1 MQEQFETTTAPYV
14 PDNVLFKEFA
24 SRTSA
29 CDEGNKVKVGK
40 MPPGFYQ
47 DDSPR
52 RLSFNDEHF
61 EKFLKQDKKD
71 RLGRDTADMSP
82 KRKRQNP
89 LGDFKFAKINEY
101 F

>member
-1 MQEQFETTTAPYV
+1 MQEQFQTTAPFI
-14 PDNVLFKEFA
+14 PDNVPFQEFA
-24 SRTSA
+24 SRMSTE
-29 CDEGNKVKVGK
+29 DGNKAKVGK
-40 MPPGFYQ
+40 LPPGFYK

-71 RLGRDTADMSP
+71 RLGRDATDLSP